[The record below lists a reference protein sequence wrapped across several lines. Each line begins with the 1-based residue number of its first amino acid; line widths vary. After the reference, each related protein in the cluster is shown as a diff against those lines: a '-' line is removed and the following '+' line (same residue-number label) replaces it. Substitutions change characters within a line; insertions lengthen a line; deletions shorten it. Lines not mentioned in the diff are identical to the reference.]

1 MDNTKRARVI
11 ALYLPQ
17 YHPVAENDKYWGK
30 GFTEWTNVAKAK
42 PLFHGH
48 YQPRIP
54 ADLGFYDL
62 RIPQVREAQAELA
75 REAGIEGFCYWHYW
89 FGNGKEVLQMPFDEV
104 IRTGK
109 PDFPFCLGW
118 ALHDWTTKTW
128 EKGSTIAK
136 DTMIFKQEFPGE
148 EDDIKHFYRL
158 LNAFKDKR
166 YIKVDGKLLFSI
178 LVPRAM
184 PEPKRFMELWNRLA
198 EENGLPGFHFVGIID
213 SMPPITRE
221 NINNIDEAVENNV
234 SEIKALGF
242 DAVGTTDQKYAELKT
257 GGKLRKVIF
266 ALVRKVFPG
275 ALLDKYNYSKIID
288 NFYSPSDRRED
299 VYPQLLAGWDRSPR
313 SGRKAI
319 IYFNNTPETF
329 AKAAEK
335 AIDCV
340 KNKKPEHRIIFLNS
354 WNEWGEGAY
363 MEPDLKYGKGKI
375 QKLRDALRI
384 VRGDIE

>member
-1 MDNTKRARVI
+1 MESTKKARVI

-42 PLFHGH
+42 PLFKGH

-62 RIPQVREAQAELA
+62 RLPQVRKEQAELA
-75 REAGIEGFCYWHYW
+75 KEAGIEGFCYWHYW

-104 IRTGK
+104 VKSGE

-128 EKGSTIAK
+128 EKGSSIAK

-158 LNAFKDKR
+158 LDAFKDKR

-184 PEPKRFMELWNRLA
+184 PEPKRFMDLWNRLA
-198 EENGLPGFHFVGIID
+198 KENGLPGFHFVGIID
-213 SMPPITRE
+213 SMPTITKD
-221 NINNIDEAVENNV
+221 NIKNIDKAVDKNI
-234 SEIKALGF
+234 SEVKALGF

-257 GGKLRKVIF
+257 GGKLRKVCF
-266 ALVRKVFPG
+266 AAIRKVFPG
-275 ALLDKYNYSKIID
+275 ALLDKFDYSKIID
-288 NFYSPSDRRED
+288 NFYSPSDRRDD
-299 VYPQLLAGWDRSPR
+299 VYPQLLAG
-313 SGRKAI
+313 
-319 IYFNNTPETF
+319 
-329 AKAAEK
+329 
-335 AIDCV
+335 
-340 KNKKPEHRIIFLNS
+340 
-354 WNEWGEGAY
+354 
-363 MEPDLKYGKGKI
+363 
-375 QKLRDALRI
+375 
-384 VRGDIE
+384 

>member
-1 MDNTKRARVI
+1 MKSAKKARVI

-42 PLFHGH
+42 PLFKGH

-62 RIPQVREAQAELA
+62 RLSQVRKEQAELA
-75 REAGIEGFCYWHYW
+75 KEAGIEGFCYWHYW

-104 IRTGK
+104 VKSGE

-128 EKGSTIAK
+128 EKGSSLAK
-136 DTMIFKQEFPGE
+136 DTMIFKQEFPGV

-178 LVPRAM
+178 LVPRVM
-184 PEPKRFMELWNRLA
+184 PEPKRFMDLWNQLA
-198 EENGLPGFHFVGIID
+198 KENDLPGFHFVAIID
-213 SMPPITRE
+213 SMPTITKDSIK
-221 NINNIDEAVENNV
+221 NINKAVDANV
-234 SEIKALGF
+234 SEVKALGF

-257 GGKLRKVIF
+257 GGKLRKMCF
-266 ALVRKVFPG
+266 AAIRKIFPG
-275 ALLDKYNYSKIID
+275 ALLDKFDYSKIID
-288 NFYSPSDRRED
+288 NFYSPSDRRDD

-319 IYFNNTPETF
+319 VYYNDTPENF
-329 AKAAEK
+329 EKAAKK
-335 AIDCV
+335 AVECV
-340 KNKKPEHRIIFLNS
+340 ENKTPEHRIIFLNS

-375 QKLRDALRI
+375 NSLNKVLSN
-384 VRGDIE
+384 ENTN

>member
-1 MDNTKRARVI
+1 MDNTKKARVI

-17 YHPVAENDKYWGK
+17 YHPVVENDKYWGK

-42 PLFHGH
+42 PLFRGH

-62 RIPQVREAQAELA
+62 RLPQVRKAQVELA

-104 IRTGK
+104 VRTGE

-128 EKGSTIAK
+128 EKDSAIAK

-148 EDDIKHFYRL
+148 DDDIKHFYRL
-158 LNAFKDKR
+158 LDAFKDKR

-184 PEPKRFMELWNRLA
+184 PEPKRFMNLWNRLA
-198 EENGLPGFHFVGIID
+198 QENGLPEFHFVGIID
-213 SMPPITRE
+213 SMPTITKD
-221 NINNIDEAVENNV
+221 NIKNIDKAVDDNI

-257 GGKLRKVIF
+257 GGKLRKIVF
-266 ALVRKVFPG
+266 AMVRKVFPG
-275 ALLDKYNYSKIID
+275 ALLDKYDYSKIID

-319 IYFNNTPETF
+319 IYYNNTPETF
-329 AKAAEK
+329 EKAAKK
-335 AIDCV
+335 AIECV
-340 KNKKPEHRIIFLNS
+340 KNKAPEHRIVFLNS

-363 MEPDLKYGKGKI
+363 MEPDLRFGKGKI
-375 QKLRDALRI
+375 KALRR
-384 VRGDIE
+384 VLNNSD